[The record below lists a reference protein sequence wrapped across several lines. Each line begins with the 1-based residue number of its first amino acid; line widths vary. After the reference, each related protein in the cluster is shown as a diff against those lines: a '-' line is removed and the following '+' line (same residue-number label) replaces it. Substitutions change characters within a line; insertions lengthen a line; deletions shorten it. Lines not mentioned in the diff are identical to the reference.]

1 MPLFFYGFYKAYL
14 RLRYIAKP
22 RANAPKIAAHSA
34 GSGTV
39 SNVMYPKSLT
49 VAAPK

>member
-1 MPLFFYGFYKAYL
+1 MSLFFYGFYKAYL

-34 GSGTV
+34 GSGTA
-39 SNVMYPKSLT
+39 NVKYPESLT
-49 VAAPK
+49 VAVPK